1 MGSDMSLCII
11 TWRLERQRIVDS
23 RRRRKETALVL
34 EGSEVLNVEV
44 LKMVWSLSFIEDG
57 ILESWKRQ
65 KEIMIV

>member
-23 RRRRKETALVL
+23 RQRRKETALVL

-44 LKMVWSLSFIEDG
+44 LKMV
-57 ILESWKRQ
+57 
-65 KEIMIV
+65 